1 MAAIA
6 GLADVEDFKLM
17 LKHMYTGETDFIN
30 GQNVLSLL
38 SLASYF
44 NIHSLKVCTPPHTH
58 DRTRTRLHTHD
69 HTRVADVCDVAL
81 WLGGWGAMTGDVR

>member
-1 MAAIA
+1 
-6 GLADVEDFKLM
+6 M

-44 NIHSLKVCTPPHTH
+44 NIHSLKVPTTAHARPHTTAH
-58 DRTRTRLHTHD
+58 AH
-69 HTRVADVCDVAL
+69 AL
-81 WLGGWGAMTGDVR
+81 LMCV